1 MERSHTSSDSTG
13 MRMASVVW
21 LYYLSKF
28 AEFADTFF
36 FVARKKQGNVS
47 ALHVIHHGIMP
58 VFGFALT
65 RWLPG
70 GQVGWVFA
78 RSGNGFVMLLLSLLF
93 LLLLFCCCCCCC
105 QAIH

>member
-1 MERSHTSSDSTG
+1 
-13 MRMASVVW
+13 MASVVW

-28 AEFADTFF
+28 AEFSDTFF

-70 GQVGWVFA
+70 GQVSW
-78 RSGNGFVMLLLSLLF
+78 RSGNGFVLLLSLL
-93 LLLLFCCCCCCC
+93 LLLLLCCCCCCCCC
-105 QAIH
+105 QAIY